1 MLHDVGRLPDVVC
14 VPYVYYIKNL
24 VKGMYDKVA
33 FWLERVRMGEDYT
46 HLSRLLDGATEQ
58 IIIGTGET
66 SIFGY
71 KDGLKVS
78 VYNGGVHIYGSLPKF
93 LYDGSNIYPLDVK
106 HTAEAIEKIADTLHV
121 HIEQA
126 TITELEFGAN
136 FMMSHKVSEYLC
148 KLGELERMQRVY
160 FNEDTLYYQGTGKKK
175 KPKKLVFYDKIA
187 EAKSNGMDYPKDF
200 EDKNIL
206 RYELR
211 LKGRI
216 SNIIGVPIIRGCT
229 LYDFPFYERLT
240 GIYQQHY
247 YTIKKQNQTNNNVM
261 AEIKKPKEALE
272 LLFARLM
279 QQPDGQRIKSEFL
292 NELKERGQ
300 LDRKNLY
307 RLKVMIEE
315 TEAKSDIA
323 DVDELLKELDDDIN
337 NVGAY
342 L

>member
-1 MLHDVGRLPDVVC
+1 MIVEAPDVVC
-14 VPYVYYIKNL
+14 VPYVFYIQNL
-24 VKGMYDKVA
+24 VIGMYDKVA

-46 HLSRLLDGATEQ
+46 HLSRYLDGATEQ
-58 IIIGTGET
+58 TIIGTGET
-66 SIFGY
+66 SLFGY
-71 KDGLKVS
+71 KDNLKVS

-93 LYDGSNIYPLDVK
+93 LYDGSNIFPLDVK
-106 HTAEAIEKIADTLHV
+106 HTAEAIEKISDTFHIK
-121 HIEQA
+121 IEQA
-126 TITELEFGAN
+126 TITEIEFGAN

-148 KLGELERMQRVY
+148 KLGELDRMQRVY
-160 FNEDTLYYQGTGKKK
+160 FDADTLYYQGTGKKK

-187 EAKSNGMDYPKDF
+187 EAKESGMQYPSDF

-216 SNIIGVPIIRGCT
+216 SRMIGVPIIRGAT
-229 LYDFPFYERLT
+229 LYDFPFYEKLT

-247 YTIKKQNQTNNNVM
+247 YAIKKQNQTNNDM
-261 AEIKKPKEALE
+261 AEIKKPKDAWE

-279 QQPDGQRIKSEFL
+279 QQPDGQRVKSEFL
-292 NELKERGQ
+292 QELKESGQ
-300 LDRKNLY
+300 LDRKNFY
-307 RLKVMIEE
+307 RLKKMIEE
-315 TEAKSDIA
+315 TEAKSDLS
-323 DVDELLKELDDDIN
+323 DVDELIRELDDDVN